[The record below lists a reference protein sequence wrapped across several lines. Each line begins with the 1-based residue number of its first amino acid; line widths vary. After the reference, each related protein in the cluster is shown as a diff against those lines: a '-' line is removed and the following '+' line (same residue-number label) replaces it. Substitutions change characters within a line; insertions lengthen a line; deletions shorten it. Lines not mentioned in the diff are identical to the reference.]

1 VIVGHVTEDGVPLI
15 SVHIAG
21 TDWAAIVDTGLN
33 GDVELPNALRGQ
45 LSDQPVG
52 RLRSTLAGGQ
62 VIEEDAF
69 LVELPFDGKTV
80 HTVCSYVQGSQVL
93 IGTSLLRDYQLE
105 SSLPAKSCD

>member
-1 VIVGHVTEDGVPLI
+1 M
-15 SVHIAG
+15 
-21 TDWAAIVDTGLN
+21 DWTAIVDTGFN

-45 LSDQPVG
+45 LNDQPVG

-80 HTVCSYVQGSQVL
+80 HAVTSYVQGSQVL

-105 SSLPAKSCD
+105 IGFASKVLRLELE